1 MLFSIFILYYTHFFG
16 NFPRSVPNAKL
27 FYFRKF
33 EDWIKS
39 EIINN
44 SLKPGERLPTE
55 SDLIKRTGFSR
66 QTVRVAVK
74 HLTEEGLLTS
84 IQGSGTYVSQ
94 KAESA
99 SGPKASGNTAVKIVT
114 MIMMD
119 PNIYIFP
126 EIMNG
131 AMDTLSHHGYTL
143 NTLFTGNSYDKEQE
157 LLTNLLN
164 NPPSG
169 LILEPLNMGY
179 LSNNAGLHKKI
190 ASEIPTVFLHAPK
203 GYPLTN
209 IPTMDYEGASDLLD
223 YIIGLGHKKIGT
235 VLVMSESTSQNAA
248 LALLDLINTGKTD
261 ISKYE
266 ISPKLIVRK
275 SVAPAR

>member
-16 NFPRSVPNAKL
+16 NFPRSVPHAKL

-74 HLTEEGLLTS
+74 HLTEEGLLTN

-157 LLTNLLN
+157 LLTNLPN

-179 LSNNAGLHKKI
+179 LSN
-190 ASEIPTVFLHAPK
+190 IPP
-203 GYPLTN
+203 
-209 IPTMDYEGASDLLD
+209 MDYEGASDLLD